1 MWIVAKYKPK
11 QLNFFKD
18 NLNKSMG
25 EKVVFFNPKIKRQN
39 VKFSKLKL
47 TEKLLL
53 DKYII
58 CFNKN
63 FNNSSVLKRIN
74 NIKGLDYFLSG
85 SQFNQKEII
94 SFVNYCQS
102 HEDKEGFIMQSF
114 FNFRKITKG
123 QFISGTFTNFVFD
136 VIENQKNRLKVLVG
150 NAEICLKKNSEY
162 LFQPI

>member
-39 VKFSKLKL
+39 VKFSKIKF

-53 DKYII
+53 DRYII
-58 CFNKN
+58 CFSKN
-63 FNNSSVLKRIN
+63 FNNNLVLNKMN
-74 NIKGLDYFLSG
+74 NVKGLDYFLSG
-85 SQFNQKEII
+85 SEFNQKEII
-94 SFVNYCQS
+94 SFVEYCQS
-102 HEDKEGFIMQSF
+102 HQDKEGFIKQSF

-123 QFISGTFTNFVFD
+123 KFISGPFTNFVFD
-136 VIENQKNRLKVLVG
+136 VIENQKNRLKVLIG